1 MILFDDES
9 GKVMSFTDTR
19 RLLSGGEAFL
29 LMLQTF
35 RVDDVTN
42 QRLAL
47 AEAYADNVLFRP
59 KNVEVCNLKLM
70 LKLL

>member
-1 MILFDDES
+1 
-9 GKVMSFTDTR
+9 MSFTDTR

-35 RVDDVTN
+35 RVDNVTD

-59 KNVEVCNLKLM
+59 KNVEVCTNINEVEVEDKDIM
-70 LKLL
+70 TIYSDV